1 MRRNMTE
8 ASGATM
14 TTVSAPALP
23 LVSSSNPRVLRR
35 MLMAFRRAGNG
46 PMCDAVR
53 ARLADLGEPEKLA
66 GEAALAEKVELA
78 MRGAPQ

>member
-1 MRRNMTE
+1 
-8 ASGATM
+8 
-14 TTVSAPALP
+14 
-23 LVSSSNPRVLRR
+23 